1 MATPVTGLP
10 HSCVNA
16 AIFASRTRRNLPFL
30 TCKKCF
36 FSSENQSCEG
46 LRRAKPWS
54 PGRRRVFHARH
65 FFANSEGRGAYPRRR
80 GGPQK
85 RSPARAGEKD
95 LPFLSFFRSGL
106 SQLSAADFPLGEISF
121 VMTADAPAVPP
132 LAQADDAAQAS
143 GAPQKQAG
151 REATGFFPSPNEV
164 PPVAHQ
170 AFPEAPDP
178 AVMESSLNDLMN
190 EENRAQWLL
199 GTYRADADGLAEVA
213 TDKKTQIALFRAT
226 ALHRLTRLRWLLKP
240 LRAKVLQNI
249 KNFSMEDIAS
259 LARFMHQVGYL
270 RTDFLYAA
278 SPVIAKNAQL
288 ASPASCCL
296 LLDAFAAHRFQP
308 EQAIRA
314 LCDQLRVSSLQ
325 ELGPAQLASLLSSL
339 ARLSLRQE
347 VLLANASDRLLSLW
361 SHSSSGKTP
370 YEIPAALGTAGGAV
384 ALPRRRETKPERRY
398 SPHDV
403 AQIVYGLTKLQYTFH
418 PLTACVLRS
427 VLPEVVTRM
436 HSHQLTLTAVAI
448 QRMREQSAVACQ
460 FSGRLQCNGQTPAKA
475 EVSRELQHS
484 SSSEEQGWGLERLQE
499 KAFCLVVDEVGKR
512 LPQFKAESICMVLS
526 ACAALGVKDNWLVA
540 RLIAQLP
547 RLLLTCYPDDV
558 VVLADALSR
567 LGSHSGAT
575 VDLLTLHV
583 RQNSHCYKQRHLQ
596 AILSSFSREGIVDSE
611 FLQMYASATDFSRV
625 ASPQALIAIACA
637 LADCGFRNSAV
648 LKNIFNEVLPLLPV
662 LSLDDIANVYAAF
675 AVLGAG
681 RDGIG
686 LHEIAEHLMQRL
698 RSGMHNTEKGGFPG
712 ERLRIDTSPTSPIDP
727 STDPQTASTDSAASS
742 YPVSPQTLSLSAAL
756 NLSISLL
763 LEEGVGGRRDGR
775 FLQKEKILR
784 EKRDDVESLR
794 ECGRTLSPDPSLLAT
809 DIAVFCLNM
818 GSQSS
823 SDAATESVAAKQRQN
838 SVFSSF
844 PSVEEQRKLG
854 LLHAA
859 LLLRVENGHA
869 QKLDDRL
876 GERVAATMQAVEL
889 LASLVPF
896 MATHP
901 AAVPFRIQSTVSC
914 TSPLRVPLRH
924 VHGPLWHDDEGRRFP
939 NGCDFLSS
947 SIESHDFLDAYR
959 RVSAAGPESSLVA
972 QWQSAGVKPSEE
984 SEAEMSELNMKGCGI
999 YSPGDAQGQ
1008 DEETRPNGPCPY
1020 RHICFIERS
1029 TRSGLAAI
1037 QSVLKKFFG
1046 VSGTVVDCFCNRFLP
1061 EASDHVTLARKSGEP
1076 DRQED
1081 SESRLSSS
1089 GCASGDEE
1097 RGNQSRRGSSTN
1109 GYQLYWSPENGTG
1122 SGWRSMMRH
1131 NPYTGYLYL
1140 GPAETRK
1147 LEVEFENELESD
1159 REKVCASASSL
1170 RFRTRKHRSNGEK
1183 CVACTQGALHSD
1195 GGTAAPCQQR
1205 RHCGVVLLWGDAQ
1218 HFWHNQITEEGPQ
1231 EPSRSLDWSPQ
1242 TAGDRRV
1249 DGFTL
1254 SVAAAFQ
1261 LQCFESLFLG
1271 VPHREIAAKLPTQ
1284 EAASDLIRDGLETSW
1299 DQTEGESRVRGR
1311 TRVVFV
1317 PHFIWNAAENDTDRA
1332 QFLLESIVNE
1342 VKQ

>member
-1 MATPVTGLP
+1 MAPPVTGLP

-16 AIFASRTRRNLPFL
+16 AIFACRTRRNLPFL
-30 TCKKCF
+30 LCKKCF

-46 LRRAKPWS
+46 LRRANSWC
-54 PGRRRVFHARH
+54 PGRRRAFHERH
-65 FFANSEGRGAYPRRR
+65 FFANSKGCCAYPRRR

-85 RSPARAGEKD
+85 RPPARAGEKD

-121 VMTADAPAVPP
+121 VMTADAPAVAP
-132 LAQADDAAQAS
+132 LAEADDAAQAS
-143 GAPQKQAG
+143 GAPQKQAV
-151 REATGFFPSPNEV
+151 REATGFFPSSNEV
-164 PPVAHQ
+164 PPVAHHE
-170 AFPEAPDP
+170 FPEAPDP
-178 AVMESSLNDLMN
+178 AVMETSLNDLMN

-199 GTYRADADGLAEVA
+199 GTYRADADGLAEA
-213 TDKKTQIALFRAT
+213 AADKKTQIAVFRAT
-226 ALHRLTRLRWLLKP
+226 ALHRLTRQRWLLKP

-249 KNFSMEDIAS
+249 ASFSVEDIAS

-288 ASPASCCL
+288 ASPATCCL
-296 LLDAFAAHRFQP
+296 LLDAFAAHRFHP

-314 LCDQLRVSSLQ
+314 LCDQLRVSNLQ

-347 VLLANASDRLLSLW
+347 VLLAKASDRLLSLW

-370 YEIPAALGTAGGAV
+370 DEIPAALGTATGAV
-384 ALPRRRETKPERRY
+384 ALPRRRETKPKRRY

-403 AQIVYGLTKLQYTFH
+403 AQTVYGLTKLQYTFH
-418 PLTACVLRS
+418 PLTECVLRS

-436 HSHQLTLTAVAI
+436 HSHQLTLAAVAI

-460 FSGRLQCNGQTPAKA
+460 FSGRLKCNGRTPAEA
-475 EVSRELQHS
+475 EVSCEMQRS

-512 LPQFKAESICMVLS
+512 LPQFKAESICVVLS

-547 RLLLTCYPDDV
+547 RLLLSFYPDDV

-567 LGSHSGAT
+567 LGFHSGAT

-583 RQNSHCYKQRHLQ
+583 RQNSHLYKQRHLQ
-596 AILSSFSREGIVDSE
+596 ALLSNFSREGIVDSE

-625 ASPQALIAIACA
+625 ASPQALISIACA
-637 LADCGFRNSAV
+637 LADCGFRNSVV
-648 LKNIFNEVLPLLPV
+648 LKNIFNEALPLLPV
-662 LSLDDIANVYAAF
+662 LSLDDLANVYAAF

-686 LHEIAEHLMQRL
+686 LHEIAEHLTQRL
-698 RSGMHNTEKGGFPG
+698 RSGMHNTEKGGFRG
-712 ERLRIDTSPTSPIDP
+712 EILRIGTSPASSIDSRP
-727 STDPQTASTDSAASS
+727 DPQTGSTDSAAFAYS
-742 YPVSPQTLSLSAAL
+742 VSPQTISLSAAL

-763 LEEGVGGRRDGR
+763 LEEGVGRRRDGR
-775 FLQKEKILR
+775 FLEKEKILR
-784 EKRDDVESLR
+784 EKHDDVESLR

-818 GSQSS
+818 RSQSS
-823 SDAATESVAAKQRQN
+823 NDASSGSVAPKQKPS

-859 LLLRVENGHA
+859 LLLRVANGHA

-876 GERVAATMQAVEL
+876 GERVATTMQAVEL
-889 LASLVPF
+889 LASLAPF
-896 MATHP
+896 MARHP

-924 VHGPLWHDDEGRRFP
+924 VHRPLWLGDEGRRFP

-947 SIESHDFLDAYR
+947 ATESQDFLDAYR
-959 RVSAAGPESSLVA
+959 SVSAASPESSLVA
-972 QWQSAGVKPSEE
+972 HSAGVKPSEE
-984 SEAEMSELNMKGCGI
+984 SESELSEVNLKKGCGV
-999 YSPGDAQGQ
+999 YSPVRAQGQ
-1008 DEETRPNGPCPY
+1008 NEETRPKGPCPY
-1020 RHICFIERS
+1020 RHVCFIERS

-1046 VSGTVVDCFCNRFLP
+1046 ISGTVFDCLSDGFLP

-1081 SESRLSSS
+1081 SESRLSSG

-1097 RGNQSRRGSSTN
+1097 RETQSRRDASTN
-1109 GYQLYWSPENGTG
+1109 GNKLYWCPENGTG
-1122 SGWRSMMRH
+1122 SGSRSMLGH

-1147 LEVEFENELESD
+1147 LEVEFESKLENK
-1159 REKVCASASSL
+1159 RERVGTSASSL
-1170 RFRTRKHRSNGEK
+1170 RFRNRKHRLNGEQS
-1183 CVACTQGALHSD
+1183 VASTQAALHSD
-1195 GGTAAPCQQR
+1195 GGTAAPCHQR

-1231 EPSRSLDWSPQ
+1231 EPSRSLNWNPQ
-1242 TAGDRRV
+1242 TAGDRRI

-1271 VPHREIAAKLPTQ
+1271 VPHHEIAAKLPTQ
-1284 EAASDLIRDGLETSW
+1284 ETASDLIRDALEKSR

-1311 TRVVFV
+1311 TRVVLV